1 MDERR
6 AGTFAERLSL
16 WVVFIAAIGAF
27 WVLLDPKIV
36 VAWRGQVFQI
46 GGDGFSSE
54 LKGAVITIMLIG
66 GWTAVM
72 GFWLGQSDSGQQ
84 QARSMAR
91 IAEQSAPAAASA
103 VAAATG
109 GTGAGLQPGAITTDT
124 VNVAAQTAVVTGD
137 VKP

>member
-6 AGTFAERLSL
+6 ASTFAERLSL
-16 WVVFIAAIGAF
+16 WVVFIAALGAF
-27 WVLLDPKIV
+27 MVLIDMKATVTIS
-36 VAWRGQVFQI
+36 GQVFQI

-84 QARSMAR
+84 QARSMSR
-91 IAEQSAPAAASA
+91 IAEQAPNVAAAV

-109 GTGAGLQPGAITTDT
+109 TGGAAQQGTITTDT
-124 VNVAAQTAVVTGD
+124 VTDTANVTGE
-137 VKP
+137 VQKP